1 MVIVKSSSKRGAA
14 WIAAYRFSNAR
25 RLSDCYG
32 RYSCAKAVA
41 QNDCLGWC
49 YEENGENFKIISANT
64 NFFTAAWTTAD
75 GLRVETASG
84 SYLVI

>member
-1 MVIVKSSSKRGAA
+1 MVTIKSTTKRGAA
-14 WIAAYRFSNAR
+14 WLAAYNYSNAR

-32 RYSCAKAVA
+32 RFSCSKARA
-41 QNDCLGWC
+41 ENDCLRW
-49 YEENGENFKIISANT
+49 YLEENGDDFRIISFNT
-64 NFFTAAWTTAD
+64 FGFSCGWRTAD